1 MKTPLALRPSAWLSA
16 AVVALWLVL
25 AGPAW
30 WLAGR
35 SGIEGLSYSAVLC
48 LVPGWLVFFLSSR
61 YRVADTRVQVILIAT
76 TVRLLF
82 VAAGTLV
89 VLQVRPELRLREFLV
104 WIIVFYL
111 ATLVA
116 ETALLLKSP
125 RP

>member
-1 MKTPLALRPSAWLSA
+1 MKTPLALRPSVWLSA

-61 YRVADTRVQVILIAT
+61 YRVADTQVQVILIAT

>member
-1 MKTPLALRPSAWLSA
+1 MKTPSALRASVWLSA
-16 AVVALWLVL
+16 AVVVLWLVL

-61 YRVADTRVQVILIAT
+61 YRVAGTRIQVILIAT

>member
-1 MKTPLALRPSAWLSA
+1 MKTPLALRPSVWLSA

>member
-1 MKTPLALRPSAWLSA
+1 MKTPGALRPSVWLSA
-16 AVVALWLVL
+16 AVVVLWLVL

-35 SGIEGLSYSAVLC
+35 NGIAGLSYSAALC
-48 LVPGWLVFFLSSR
+48 LVPGWLVFFLNSR
-61 YRVADTRVQVILIAT
+61 YRVADTRIQVILIAT
-76 TVRLLF
+76 TFRLLF

-111 ATLVA
+111 ATLVV
-116 ETALLLKSP
+116 ETALLLRSP